1 MKSQED
7 CVQSLVNVHT
17 HEVQRVSKPSLE
29 SSLKGSSFFAL
40 SLSLC
45 LSPIKE
51 GFISVMPSSLISVQ
65 RVSSRDPAQS
75 HHQSHPVNGQG
86 EHRGLSCSF
95 CPQGDRHPLNIRTR
109 AHTHKQ
115 ELELANFLL
124 TVLRIATRMASPWH
138 DDLSSARLWFRIKPL
153 QFSKQKGFV
162 RLFSLLVFHRL
173 DLTPCILK
181 ERKPCPRRAIH
192 REGSEAADTERKLS
206 SEAHFNIPKNQESPL
221 RKTALLTHRPLRSV
235 FKSKEI
241 KCKSLFLLFWKSSH

>member
-109 AHTHKQ
+109 AHTHKH

-124 TVLRIATRMASPWH
+124 IILRIATRMASPWH

-162 RLFSLLVFHRL
+162 HLFSLLVFHTL

-206 SEAHFNIPKNQESPL
+206 SKAHFKHPKESRETSEKNSFAHPQAP
-221 RKTALLTHRPLRSV
+221 T
-235 FKSKEI
+235 
-241 KCKSLFLLFWKSSH
+241 

>member
-206 SEAHFNIPKNQESPL
+206 SEAHFKHPKESREPSE
-221 RKTALLTHRPLRSV
+221 KNSFAHPQAPT
-235 FKSKEI
+235 
-241 KCKSLFLLFWKSSH
+241 

>member
-1 MKSQED
+1 
-7 CVQSLVNVHT
+7 
-17 HEVQRVSKPSLE
+17 
-29 SSLKGSSFFAL
+29 
-40 SLSLC
+40 
-45 LSPIKE
+45 
-51 GFISVMPSSLISVQ
+51 MPSSLISVQ

-206 SEAHFNIPKNQESPL
+206 SKAHFKHPKESRETSEKNSFAHPQAP
-221 RKTALLTHRPLRSV
+221 T
-235 FKSKEI
+235 
-241 KCKSLFLLFWKSSH
+241 